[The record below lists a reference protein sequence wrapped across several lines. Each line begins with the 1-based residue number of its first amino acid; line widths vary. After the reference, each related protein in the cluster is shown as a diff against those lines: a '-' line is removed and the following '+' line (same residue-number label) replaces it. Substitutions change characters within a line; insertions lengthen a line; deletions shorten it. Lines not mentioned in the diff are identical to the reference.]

1 MDKKELQALISLL
14 DDNDEN
20 VIDVVIKKLLEL
32 GNDVIP
38 ELENA
43 WEHSA
48 NEVFQEKV
56 ENIIQN
62 IQFQFVKDNLKE
74 LAGSDDFDLLKGAYW
89 ITKYQ
94 YPDINFDKIS
104 QKIELIKKD
113 VWLELNQNLTALEK
127 VKILNHIIYDV
138 HGFSRNSSNFY
149 APQNSY
155 INYVLDEKKGN
166 AVSLSLLYAIVAQ
179 QLDLSIYGVNL
190 PKNFVLAYKDEIK
203 TFSTLHENDSDSVL
217 FYINPFN
224 KGAVFGRREID
235 LFIKQQNL
243 EYSET
248 YFTPCSNKELIIELV
263 NSLIIAYEKL
273 GYPDKVKD
281 FNEILHILIAK

>member
-1 MDKKELQALISLL
+1 MDKRELKALISLL

-20 VIDVVIKKLLEL
+20 IFNVVNKKLLDL
-32 GNDVIP
+32 GNAVIP
-38 ELENA
+38 DLEEA
-43 WEHSA
+43 WENSI

-62 IQFQFVKDNLKE
+62 IQFQFVKSNLQDLVNSDNV
-74 LAGSDDFDLLKGAYW
+74 DLLKGAYW
-89 ITKYQ
+89 IARYQ
-94 YPDINFDKIS
+94 YPDLDFDKIS
-104 QKIELIKKD
+104 QKIEAIKKD
-113 VWLELNQNLTALEK
+113 IWLELNQNLTALEK

-138 HGFSRNSSNFY
+138 YGYSRNSSNFY

-155 INYVLDEKKGN
+155 LNYVLDEKKGN
-166 AVSLSLLYAIVAQ
+166 AVSLSLLYAIIAQ
-179 QLDLSIYGVNL
+179 QLELPIYGVNL
-190 PKNFVLAYKDEIK
+190 PKNFVLAYKDEIS
-203 TFSTLHENDSDSVL
+203 TFSTLHEENSDNVL

-248 YFTPCSNKELIIELV
+248 YFVSCNNREFLIELV

-273 GYPDKVKD
+273 GYPDKVQD
-281 FNEILHILIAK
+281 FNEILNILIV